1 MLHKHNPVFK
11 GLITCESCGKL
22 VVWQLQKG
30 RYYGVC
36 KRTAEGC
43 KANKMLREDHLEA
56 MVIELLEKLVCPS
69 KEVIEW
75 VAGAIRAEQKDAI
88 ENREKLIASI
98 KTQIERANRMDDG
111 LYDDKLAG
119 EISQSKYEAKHAQ
132 FVEERKTLTDQ
143 LERVDGSAG
152 LRLEHTLVL
161 LELSQKAAE
170 LYTKKTPEQ
179 KRLIISKLFKQL
191 TIKEGQLNVQYTS
204 FTEAVAEKVL
214 LTTKLTKEAK

>member
-1 MLHKHNPVFK
+1 
-11 GLITCESCGKL
+11 
-22 VVWQLQKG
+22 
-30 RYYGVC
+30 
-36 KRTAEGC
+36 
-43 KANKMLREDHLEA
+43 MLREDHLEA